1 MPNRQQR
8 TAGYGENVQAG
19 LEWAGDTA
27 TPGAVPAKAANGA
40 TAPAPANG
48 APQPAPYDD
57 GFGPLPSA
65 GTSPAAPTATAPPP
79 PASGDKAPAATAQG
93 FWAPQ
98 APRARALDA
107 PTVTATGQPVSV
119 EPPPI
124 FEISGWKREL
134 IMGAIEILTGPLGA
148 TIGALRA
155 AAATF
160 GVSIGLGPGVSAGFI
175 NGAGLGVGL
184 IFGPHGE
191 VGAYG
196 QAELDVG
203 LITSI
208 SATMQVTI
216 VNGGLSA
223 FNGWGT
229 AVAIGGGEEIVG
241 GAAALFND
249 KGEFVGVTL
258 QAGVGVGASPVDIYL
273 AAQRSTS
280 VRVMALAQAQGLAP
294 ATRSAYHQR
303 GRPQQVWSKPLTARG
318 LSGGDPLSVDV
329 KYRMFIPSPLIDS
342 PTAVYGGDGRS
353 FAYDSGSSRGEIQ
366 ATVRL
371 TPGGGIDGI
380 DIIDRHWGESTEY
393 ATSDSYH
400 PDGKPD
406 WWLEKVNPDVQ
417 PTARQT
423 LQVSDSNLNI
433 TAGGSTT
440 ANIAAMA
447 EQASLVTISAAGALP
462 LSMVAPD
469 IDATVAVFLR
479 VNGGSVEARAY
490 GSHDGFPCHELY
502 VNGQRIYSYDPVA
515 AGNGPTNL
523 MPPED
528 IDVSTS
534 WTTVA
539 TVTAASQGL
548 GLRAR
553 ALDATNECWSLNWDD
568 VDLIPQPTD
577 RSCWA
582 ASAAM
587 LIGWRD
593 RKSISPQAIG
603 DICGRSLSDVLP
615 FGQEQAIADA
625 LGLQTEP
632 PMCYSAEGFRN
643 LLETYGPLWISSVMP
658 GDHATVVTGMYNDGF
673 GLYVRITDPL
683 DRVVGTPGS
692 PGPQQSGHTTGSRYI
707 MTFDELMREY
717 ELGAGRPAGT
727 LQILHSPASAVFG
740 RSPNRVDGRTAGYAQ
755 SLGRGATA
763 RRPARAMS
771 ADDQSFSINWDDVEL
786 IAQPTDMG
794 CWATAAAMVV
804 GWRDR
809 QSVDPATLAQNCPI
823 PATAMDDGISPQ
835 QFEELA
841 RSQGLIAEPPA
852 CYTAEGF
859 RQILERSGPLW
870 VAGLSPGKHIR
881 VVTGMYNDG
890 TGVYVRITDPWD
902 RVVGTPGAPGPI
914 PDSHNT
920 GSRYIMTYDA
930 FAAEY
935 EAAGEIV
942 PAGTMQILHAR
953 PEDIADRTPN
963 RADGRTA
970 GYAQGLSRGSSRT
983 PSRGLAVRALDAPML
998 PGLEFAATAW
1008 NAGPP
1013 TQLNRECDELLP
1025 ADQKVAYWK
1034 GLLDGLVGMPTAA
1047 KLTDLPAVARDRGWT
1062 VAVGAGATPG
1072 VALASAL
1079 GSGLA
1084 IDPQSQPYSFGI
1096 GRLDGGPPADP
1107 FEVPT
1112 MASVTDGRPQITIVE
1127 GGADT
1132 LLKFGRVC
1140 AFRTQDRRVQNGAAL
1155 LAPDGTFLGASFQL
1169 EVNGLKAEDILDAVK
1184 VGYAAA
1190 PARFG
1195 TFVQR
1200 APQPVGQSLGR
1211 GRTTARSLDDSPPA
1225 PGSTIGRTEKD
1236 VGGVRFSLAQL
1247 MGYAPPQTQATV
1259 VITPM
1264 PGRRIVLNDWP
1275 FLDSASGRTHG
1286 DVSIDW
1292 FYSAGA
1298 VGEVKTDAAGAQTFD
1313 STGLTV
1319 TTSIVNGPSEPTVAA
1334 ITICVRYV
1342 FTQAGQ
1348 PDQVAVTEVTLF
1360 GDGREPTR
1368 TNRQELSAI
1377 PIGAN

>member
-1 MPNRQQR
+1 MPAQIRPNRLEVSDRFPMLGFTIRTDGSPQRAEVAVATDWSLLTPEGKARRTPANFYSSRAAGPLNIPRGEAVYVLPPEVLARFVGAEKLYFGLGTAPAANGAGYQVASMPTDASPYVSLVNLTDRALRRVRIMPNRQQR

-523 MPPED
+523 MPP
-528 IDVSTS
+528 
-534 WTTVA
+534 
-539 TVTAASQGL
+539 
-548 GLRAR
+548 
-553 ALDATNECWSLNWDD
+553 
-568 VDLIPQPTD
+568 
-577 RSCWA
+577 
-582 ASAAM
+582 
-587 LIGWRD
+587 
-593 RKSISPQAIG
+593 
-603 DICGRSLSDVLP
+603 
-615 FGQEQAIADA
+615 
-625 LGLQTEP
+625 
-632 PMCYSAEGFRN
+632 
-643 LLETYGPLWISSVMP
+643 
-658 GDHATVVTGMYNDGF
+658 
-673 GLYVRITDPL
+673 
-683 DRVVGTPGS
+683 
-692 PGPQQSGHTTGSRYI
+692 
-707 MTFDELMREY
+707 
-717 ELGAGRPAGT
+717 
-727 LQILHSPASAVFG
+727 
-740 RSPNRVDGRTAGYAQ
+740 
-755 SLGRGATA
+755 
-763 RRPARAMS
+763 
-771 ADDQSFSINWDDVEL
+771 
-786 IAQPTDMG
+786 
-794 CWATAAAMVV
+794 
-804 GWRDR
+804 
-809 QSVDPATLAQNCPI
+809 
-823 PATAMDDGISPQ
+823 
-835 QFEELA
+835 
-841 RSQGLIAEPPA
+841 
-852 CYTAEGF
+852 
-859 RQILERSGPLW
+859 
-870 VAGLSPGKHIR
+870 
-881 VVTGMYNDG
+881 
-890 TGVYVRITDPWD
+890 
-902 RVVGTPGAPGPI
+902 
-914 PDSHNT
+914 
-920 GSRYIMTYDA
+920 
-930 FAAEY
+930 
-935 EAAGEIV
+935 
-942 PAGTMQILHAR
+942 
-953 PEDIADRTPN
+953 
-963 RADGRTA
+963 
-970 GYAQGLSRGSSRT
+970 
-983 PSRGLAVRALDAPML
+983 
-998 PGLEFAATAW
+998 
-1008 NAGPP
+1008 
-1013 TQLNRECDELLP
+1013 
-1025 ADQKVAYWK
+1025 
-1034 GLLDGLVGMPTAA
+1034 
-1047 KLTDLPAVARDRGWT
+1047 
-1062 VAVGAGATPG
+1062 
-1072 VALASAL
+1072 
-1079 GSGLA
+1079 
-1084 IDPQSQPYSFGI
+1084 
-1096 GRLDGGPPADP
+1096 
-1107 FEVPT
+1107 
-1112 MASVTDGRPQITIVE
+1112 
-1127 GGADT
+1127 
-1132 LLKFGRVC
+1132 
-1140 AFRTQDRRVQNGAAL
+1140 
-1155 LAPDGTFLGASFQL
+1155 
-1169 EVNGLKAEDILDAVK
+1169 
-1184 VGYAAA
+1184 
-1190 PARFG
+1190 
-1195 TFVQR
+1195 
-1200 APQPVGQSLGR
+1200 
-1211 GRTTARSLDDSPPA
+1211 
-1225 PGSTIGRTEKD
+1225 
-1236 VGGVRFSLAQL
+1236 
-1247 MGYAPPQTQATV
+1247 
-1259 VITPM
+1259 
-1264 PGRRIVLNDWP
+1264 
-1275 FLDSASGRTHG
+1275 
-1286 DVSIDW
+1286 
-1292 FYSAGA
+1292 
-1298 VGEVKTDAAGAQTFD
+1298 
-1313 STGLTV
+1313 
-1319 TTSIVNGPSEPTVAA
+1319 
-1334 ITICVRYV
+1334 
-1342 FTQAGQ
+1342 
-1348 PDQVAVTEVTLF
+1348 
-1360 GDGREPTR
+1360 
-1368 TNRQELSAI
+1368 
-1377 PIGAN
+1377 